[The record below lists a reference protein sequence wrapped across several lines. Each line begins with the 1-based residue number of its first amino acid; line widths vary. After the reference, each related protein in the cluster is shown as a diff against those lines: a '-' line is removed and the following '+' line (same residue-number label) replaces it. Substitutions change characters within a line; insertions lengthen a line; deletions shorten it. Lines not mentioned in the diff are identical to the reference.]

1 MKPLRIY
8 IENFMS
14 HSLTDIDCN
23 AFESTL
29 IVGRNRNN
37 PNESNGV
44 GKSTIFH
51 AIDYVLFGKYP
62 TKTIDKVVRDGRDL
76 CKVKFEFEVNS
87 DIYRVV
93 RTRSL
98 KSSKSDLRLY
108 KKNKEEWVDISQKT
122 PTETENELSNKII
135 KINYKTFHNS
145 VVFAQSDLSGLAS
158 ASPEARKGILKE
170 ILNLNNYIK
179 FEKIAKKKTS
189 DLVNKLT
196 NIESLILNIGDPK
209 SDIDDFNSKLKEIKE
224 KTNSFIEERDGLQKS
239 LSIYREKLF
248 ALQQKDDS
256 NLPKLKANL
265 KSLDEKICRVNSNI
279 SSLEANLSSKESKLQ
294 SLTKGLGVKVNQF
307 NSLNEEFKAL
317 DLVELRDLD
326 NVKEILKKSIKNEIN
341 GRAYIGSLEAKVEEL
356 RLPMP
361 DEDSCPHCRQPL
373 TEEHKN
379 ECLRQIAEEIQSLDS
394 KIFENS
400 NKLKVVT
407 SKRESLEQEIKNIE
421 SINSKKNGIFNKIQ
435 ATKDEIKNS
444 QDYSQQ
450 LSELIVDLKSDLK
463 NASVDKKAMMSE
475 RADIAALVNSTKGS
489 EHSSEADKIQEIIL
503 EKENSLELSLREI
516 SSLNTYLGIYTEKIS
531 SRERDEKELKKLNK
545 SKKAL
550 ELDLKIHKHVCR
562 AFSSRGIPTMIIYT
576 ILDDIQIETNNL
588 LSQLRPGLEIRFVV
602 AKDTAKGKEEDT
614 LDIAYRINGIER
626 DYEQLSGGQK
636 LFISLSLKLALSL
649 IIQKRLGVDIRFL
662 ELDEV
667 DQPLDKAGVD
677 AFADVIKSW
686 QNNFKIFVITHNDA
700 LKDKFSNAI
709 LVEHDEEEGSRG
721 RLVSSW

>member
-1 MKPLRIY
+1 
-8 IENFMS
+8 
-14 HSLTDIDCN
+14 
-23 AFESTL
+23 
-29 IVGRNRNN
+29 
-37 PNESNGV
+37 
-44 GKSTIFH
+44 
-51 AIDYVLFGKYP
+51 
-62 TKTIDKVVRDGRDL
+62 
-76 CKVKFEFEVNS
+76 
-87 DIYRVV
+87 
-93 RTRSL
+93 
-98 KSSKSDLRLY
+98 
-108 KKNKEEWVDISQKT
+108 
-122 PTETENELSNKII
+122 
-135 KINYKTFHNS
+135 
-145 VVFAQSDLSGLAS
+145 
-158 ASPEARKGILKE
+158 
-170 ILNLNNYIK
+170 
-179 FEKIAKKKTS
+179 
-189 DLVNKLT
+189 
-196 NIESLILNIGDPK
+196 
-209 SDIDDFNSKLKEIKE
+209 
-224 KTNSFIEERDGLQKS
+224 
-239 LSIYREKLF
+239 
-248 ALQQKDDS
+248 
-256 NLPKLKANL
+256 
-265 KSLDEKICRVNSNI
+265 
-279 SSLEANLSSKESKLQ
+279 
-294 SLTKGLGVKVNQF
+294 
-307 NSLNEEFKAL
+307 
-317 DLVELRDLD
+317 
-326 NVKEILKKSIKNEIN
+326 
-341 GRAYIGSLEAKVEEL
+341 
-356 RLPMP
+356 
-361 DEDSCPHCRQPL
+361 
-373 TEEHKN
+373 
-379 ECLRQIAEEIQSLDS
+379 
-394 KIFENS
+394 
-400 NKLKVVT
+400 
-407 SKRESLEQEIKNIE
+407 
-421 SINSKKNGIFNKIQ
+421 
-435 ATKDEIKNS
+435 
-444 QDYSQQ
+444 
-450 LSELIVDLKSDLK
+450 
-463 NASVDKKAMMSE
+463 MMSE

-503 EKENSLELSLREI
+503 EKENSLELSLWEI